1 MKILLVEDDLISAS
15 VLSRLLVES
24 YYSTDTVTNAQE
36 AWEHINTYKY
46 DLVILD
52 VILPDTDGI
61 ELCTKLRHAG
71 NTIPILLLTAK
82 DSPGDRLNGWRS
94 GADDYVVKPYN
105 FEELIARIKAILRR
119 YSDRNLPI
127 QELKWGDIRL
137 DLRTNIVTYKQNPVR
152 LTHKEYGLLEIFL
165 RYPQQIFSRSVLLD
179 RVWSVG
185 EFPSEEVVT
194 THIKGLRQKLKSAGL
209 SQNPIETLYGT
220 GYRLKLPPNQELSG
234 SEPPLIENAASQS
247 SEPVNTQAPI
257 EFASL
262 NKALQSIL
270 INAIALFKK
279 VMLSVVAGNLE
290 PEIRYQGY
298 MEAHRLIGSLGVLG
312 FNEGAMI
319 AHQIEL
325 LLNRDL
331 SLSDLDRLGK
341 LVDDLQASSSG
352 EPLTNNISASVPQI
366 LPHIS
371 NLPLLLIVDNDPEF
385 TSHLQSEAEILAMRV
400 QIAAD
405 IPTAKAKI
413 NQETPNVILLDLLL
427 SNSVENALDLL
438 NELTRSQPKIPIIM
452 MATASDLKDRV
463 MVAKNGGSAFIE
475 KPISAEEV
483 VNITTQVL
491 LKQHNG
497 DRSKVM
503 IVDDDPISLQVLAIM
518 LRKWEIEVTT
528 LQDPQK
534 FWQVLEATSPD
545 LLILDLIMPE
555 YDGLDLCRAVRTDP
569 LWQDLPIV
577 FLSAHSDRATTR
589 QLFAAGADDYLS
601 KPIVAADL
609 QTHILSRLERS
620 RNSRQ
625 ISEFDGL
632 TGLYTHRRGIQNLT
646 LFLRLAKRNQQNFC
660 LTIIDLDFFKKIND
674 CYGHRM
680 GDKVLKQ
687 FGSLLRQHFRN
698 EDVTIR
704 WGGEEFVVG
713 LYGANRQQG
722 IERLTKFLKIWQ
734 QQEFL
739 TDEGESFSM
748 TFSAGV
754 AEYPQNGTNIESLY
768 HSMDIALYQAKA
780 AGRNKVV
787 AI

>member
-1 MKILLVEDDLISAS
+1 MKILLIEDDLISAS
-15 VLSRLLVES
+15 ALSRLLVES
-24 YYSTDTVTNAQE
+24 HYSTDTVTNAQE
-36 AWEHINTYKY
+36 AWDHISAYKY

-52 VILPDTDGI
+52 IVLPDSDGI
-61 ELCTKLRHAG
+61 ELCARLRHAG
-71 NTIPILLLTAK
+71 YTIPILLLTSK
-82 DSPGDRLNGWRS
+82 DSPSDRLNGWQS

-119 YSDRNLPI
+119 YSDRHLLP

-137 DLRTNIVTYKQNPVR
+137 DLHTNIVTYKQNPVR

-209 SQNPIETLYGT
+209 SQDPIETLYGM
-220 GYRLKLPPNQELSG
+220 GYRLKLPPNQDLSE
-234 SEPPLIENAASQS
+234 SETPLIESEVSKSSES
-247 SEPVNTQAPI
+247 SEPIKTRMKMELV
-257 EFASL
+257 SL
-262 NKALQSIL
+262 TKELQSNL
-270 INAIALFKK
+270 VNAIALFKK
-279 VMLSVVAGNLE
+279 VILALVENNLE

-298 MEAHRLIGSLGVLG
+298 MEAHRLIGALGVLG
-312 FNEGAMI
+312 LNEGAMI

-325 LLNRDL
+325 ILNKDV
-331 SLSDLDRLGK
+331 SLSDIDRLER
-341 LVDDLQASSSG
+341 LVNDLQSSSC
-352 EPLTNNISASVPQI
+352 ESLTTNIPQI
-366 LPHIS
+366 STYTS
-371 NLPLLLIVDNDPEF
+371 NLPLLLIVDNDPDF
-385 TSHLQSEAEILAMRV
+385 TSKIKSESETLGMRV
-400 QIAAD
+400 QVAAD
-405 IPTAKAKI
+405 IGIARSKI
-413 NQETPNVILLDLLL
+413 NQENPDVILLDLLL
-427 SNSVENALDLL
+427 PNSAENGLDLL
-438 NELTRSQPKIPIIM
+438 NELTQLQPHIPIVM
-452 MATASDLKDRV
+452 MATTSDLNDRV

-483 VNITTQVL
+483 VNVITQVL
-491 LKQHNG
+491 VKQHSG

-518 LRKWEIEVTT
+518 LNKWEIEVTT

-534 FWQVLEATSPD
+534 FWQVLEETSPD

-625 ISEFDGL
+625 VSELDGL

-660 LTIIDLDFFKKIND
+660 LTIIDLDFFKRVND

-687 FGSLLRQHFRN
+687 FGNLLRQYFRN

-713 LYGANRQQG
+713 LYGANRQQS
-722 IERLTKFLKIWQ
+722 IERLTKFLKMWQ

-739 TDEGESFSM
+739 TDAGESFSL

-768 HSMDIALYQAKA
+768 RSMDIALYQAKA
-780 AGRNKVV
+780 TGRNKIV

>member
-1 MKILLVEDDLISAS
+1 MKILLIEDDLISAS
-15 VLSRLLVES
+15 ALSRLLVES
-24 YYSTDTVTNAQE
+24 HYSTDTVTNAQE
-36 AWEHINTYKY
+36 AWDHISAYKY

-52 VILPDTDGI
+52 IVLPDSDGI
-61 ELCTKLRHAG
+61 ELCARLRHAG
-71 NTIPILLLTAK
+71 YTIPILLLTSK
-82 DSPGDRLNGWRS
+82 DSPSDRLNGWQS

-119 YSDRNLPI
+119 YSDRHLLP

-137 DLRTNIVTYKQNPVR
+137 DLHTNIVTYKQNPVR

-209 SQNPIETLYGT
+209 SQDPIETLYGM
-220 GYRLKLPPNQELSG
+220 GYRLKLPPNQDLSE
-234 SEPPLIENAASQS
+234 SETPLIESEVSKSSES
-247 SEPVNTQAPI
+247 SEPIKTRMKMELV
-257 EFASL
+257 SL
-262 NKALQSIL
+262 TKELQSNL
-270 INAIALFKK
+270 VNAIALFKK
-279 VMLSVVAGNLE
+279 VILALVENNLE

-298 MEAHRLIGSLGVLG
+298 MEAHRLIGALGVLG
-312 FNEGAMI
+312 LNEGAMI

-325 LLNRDL
+325 ILNKDV
-331 SLSDLDRLGK
+331 SLSDIDRLK
-341 LVDDLQASSSG
+341 RLVNDLQSSSC
-352 EPLTNNISASVPQI
+352 ESLTTNIPQI
-366 LPHIS
+366 STYTS
-371 NLPLLLIVDNDPEF
+371 NLPLLLIVDNDPDF
-385 TSHLQSEAEILAMRV
+385 TSKIKSESETLGMRV
-400 QIAAD
+400 QVAAD
-405 IPTAKAKI
+405 IGIARSKI
-413 NQETPNVILLDLLL
+413 NQENPDVILLDLLL
-427 SNSVENALDLL
+427 PNSAENGLDLL
-438 NELTRSQPKIPIIM
+438 NELTQLQPHIPIVM
-452 MATASDLKDRV
+452 MATTSDLNDRV

-483 VNITTQVL
+483 VNVITQVL
-491 LKQHNG
+491 VKQHSG

-518 LRKWEIEVTT
+518 LNKWEIEVTT

-534 FWQVLEATSPD
+534 FWQVLEETSPD

-625 ISEFDGL
+625 VSELDGL

-660 LTIIDLDFFKKIND
+660 LTIIDLDFFKRVND

-687 FGSLLRQHFRN
+687 FGNLLRQYFRN

-713 LYGANRQQG
+713 LYGANRQQS
-722 IERLTKFLKIWQ
+722 IERLTKFLKMWQ

-739 TDEGESFSM
+739 TDAGESFSL

-768 HSMDIALYQAKA
+768 RSMDIALYQAKA
-780 AGRNKVV
+780 TGRNKIV